1 LSAIDSSPAGEI
13 KYNQQYSKGQPVELE
28 TAWAQLP
35 LQRQSLPQAIYL
47 AVREAILGGRFRP
60 GEALRQESLAK
71 EFDASRVPVREA
83 LNRLEAEGLVVLRP
97 RRGFVVASLDLDEV
111 IEIFQLRMVLEEHA
125 GFVATERR
133 TRTDVAEVGK
143 ILDHLEKIKIDKAA
157 NVAKWAAYNRQFHA
171 RLFESSRRGH
181 LCGVTNMLRDKVE
194 RYVRVEVAMT
204 GHLDRA
210 QAEHRKIFKAFSD
223 GDAARVGKLSREHC
237 ESTADRLI
245 AALKAREAAA
255 SSE

>member
-1 LSAIDSSPAGEI
+1 L
-13 KYNQQYSKGQPVELE
+13 ELD

-47 AVREAILGGRFRP
+47 AVREAILVGRFRP
-60 GEALRQESLAK
+60 GEALRQESLARQ
-71 EFDASRVPVREA
+71 FDASRVPVREA

-97 RRGFVVASLDLDEV
+97 RRGFIVASLDLQEV
-111 IEIFQLRMVLEEHA
+111 IEIFELRMLLEEHA

-133 TRTDVAEVGK
+133 TKADIAEVGK

-157 NVAKWAAYNRQFHA
+157 NIAKWAAYNRQFHA
-171 RLFESSRRGH
+171 RLFESSRRSH
-181 LCGVTNMLRDKVE
+181 LCGVASMLRDKVE

-210 QAEHRKIFKAFSD
+210 QAEHRKIFKAFLE
-223 GDAARVGKLSREHC
+223 GDAAGVGRLSRNHC

-245 AALKAREAAA
+245 AALNAREAT
-255 SSE
+255 SSFE